1 MKKFCV
7 TGLKCL
13 LCGAD
18 YPPEEVPYV
27 CPLHGDEGIL
37 NVQYDYSRIA
47 ELWKREGLA
56 RSRDDS
62 LWRYKPLLPVNDDAP
77 VPPLRVGWTPL
88 YPAGRLAESLGLKHL
103 WVKDET
109 RQPTASLKDRASV
122 IAVVKAAE
130 IGARVITTA
139 STGNAAAAL
148 AGVCASVGRKNVIFV
163 PASAPEA
170 KVAQLLAYGSEV
182 LLVEGSYDD
191 AFDLCL
197 KAARKFGWY
206 NRNTAYN
213 PYMTEGKKTVILEAC
228 EQLGWQ
234 APDAVFVPVGDGCII
249 GGVHKGLQDLIAL
262 GWIDKMPRLIG
273 VQAEGSSALYDAWKK
288 GIPPQEMKPIHA
300 DTVADSISAGLPRD
314 RIKALRAVMETGG
327 AYVTVSDEEIL
338 QAIPALAGAT
348 GVFAEPAGAAPL
360 AGLQKALKIGL
371 VRSDERV
378 VLLVTGS
385 GLKDIPSALRATTHP
400 KRIEPQLDAVEKAL
414 TSSAS
419 GFEL

>member
-314 RIKALRAVMETGG
+314 RVKALRAVMETGG